1 MSADVNNEGPTEMSS
16 SEGAITIDQ
25 TVPTEPTSPEAPS
38 VPDKF
43 RNPDGSV
50 NTDALLKSYTELEK
64 MKSSPTPEVTP
75 EVPPKE
81 GLEITPPVK
90 TEDVQKAVGEELFK
104 EIAEYYGEHQ
114 EISEELYTKLD
125 EKGYSKSFT
134 DAWIEGQK
142 SLRSKYESSVKA
154 EAGGEE
160 QYAEM
165 ITWAREGL
173 TEAERLMYDEA
184 VESKDPV
191 RAKMAVGFL
200 KSRYISAEGKPPR
213 LVEGS
218 APNATEGFQSEEE
231 FAQAINDPRWQKDVA
246 FTRAI
251 MDRLKVSTY

>member
-1 MSADVNNEGPTEMSS
+1 MSADVNEQVSEGPTEMSS
-16 SEGAITIDQ
+16 SEGTITIDQ

-43 RNPDGSV
+43 RNADGSV

-64 MKSSPTPEVTP
+64 MKSSPAPEV
-75 EVPPKE
+75 EPKE
-81 GLEITPPVK
+81 GLEIATPVK
-90 TEDVQKAVGEELFK
+90 TEAIQKAVGTELFK

-114 EISEELYTKLD
+114 EISEDLYTKLN
-125 EKGYSKSFT
+125 EKGFDKPFT

-165 ITWAREGL
+165 ITWAQEGL

-184 VESKDPV
+184 VDSKDPV

-200 KSRYISAEGKPPR
+200 KSRYISAEGKAPQ

-218 APNATEGFQSEEE
+218 APNATEGFRSEEE

-251 MDRLKVSTY
+251 MDRLKVSSY